1 MSCTNQRILVT
12 GTSGHLGRLAVG
24 YLLKKVDASQVVAMA
39 RKKQAVEDLAALGV
53 EVREADYA
61 KPETLQAVFKG
72 IDRLLLVSSNAVG
85 QRFAQHRNVIDAAKR
100 SGVKLIGYTSILHGE
115 ASPLG
120 LKDEHVQTES
130 YLRTAG
136 GPHVLL
142 RNGWYSENYLGM
154 IHNVL
159 ALGSLYGSAGQGRL
173 ATAAR
178 SDYAEAAAVVLA
190 SAEDPSGKVYELAG
204 DEAYTLSDWAAEL
217 SRQTGKTVGYK
228 DLPEAEYKG
237 LLVKAGV
244 PESYAALLADSDVG
258 ASKGGLF
265 DDSHVLRGLVGHPTK
280 SWKVSMAEA
289 LKG

>member
-1 MSCTNQRILVT
+1 MPFTNQKIMVT
-12 GTSGHLGRLAVG
+12 GTSGHLGRLVVG
-24 YLLKKVDASQVVAMA
+24 YLLQKVDVSQVVAMA
-39 RKKQAVEDLAALGV
+39 RKKGSVEDLAALGV

-61 KPETLQAVFKG
+61 KPETLQEVFKG
-72 IDRLLLVSSNAVG
+72 VDRLLLVSSNAVG

-100 SGVKLIGYTSILHGE
+100 SGVKLVGYTSILHGE

-120 LKDEHVQTES
+120 LKDEHVQTEV

-142 RNGWYSENYLGM
+142 RNGWYTENYLGM

-159 ALGSLYGSAGQGRL
+159 GLGMLYGSAGQGRL

-178 SDYAEAAAVVLA
+178 SDYAEAAAVIMA
-190 SAEDPSGKVYELAG
+190 SAEDQVGKAYELAG

-217 SRQTGKTVGYK
+217 SRQSGKTVGYK
-228 DLPEAEYKG
+228 DLPEAGYKE

-244 PESYAALLADSDVG
+244 PDLYAALLADSDVG
-258 ASKGGLF
+258 ASKDGLF
-265 DDSHVLRGLVGHPTK
+265 DDSHVLSGLVGHPTK